1 MITGYKQL
9 TGRYLKASKKRTVL
23 TILAII
29 LSIALISSIGLFL
42 VGMQE
47 AEIQKIKRTKGSY
60 HLMFMRTDE
69 EMAEKVINNPNVSR
83 YGFFSIGQEIKV
95 GEKLVVNEYVATDRA
110 LELLPANI
118 KKGTLPRNQKEVAME
133 QWVLKQIDPHATVG
147 DKIKLNNK
155 EYTVSGILDN
165 DIENQISNKGIL
177 LSKNNQ
183 IDKKHAALLVE
194 ISPKANLRATVNELK
209 KLSGK
214 NPVKLNIKL
223 LTLQG
228 AGGDSEEAIG
238 LYATVVIIIG
248 IVVISTIAV
257 IYNSFQISV
266 VERVKQ
272 FGLLRAVGAT
282 PKQMRRIVTREATFL
297 SLIGI
302 PLGLLC
308 GIIAIY
314 GIFLAFK
321 LIAGDLSFPM
331 QPVISPKVLVISA
344 GVGLVSIYLSTWLP
358 AYSAGK
364 ISPLAAISSRTMI
377 TKDKIKRSKSGIIG
391 KLFGFEGVLAEKNI
405 KRNRKRYR
413 ITVFSIVISVT
424 LFITFKSFVDMTLT
438 LSEDA
443 NESKN
448 VHFSVLHDAPGA
460 ELPEIENHNIINHLK
475 SLKAV
480 DKVYRVYAPY
490 RFVVAID
497 KNSELKQV
505 QDIGGIYKTASLQGT
520 KKTLVS
526 GVINIYDHDS
536 LQVSK
541 KYLQSG
547 SIDEEE
553 LNKENGVIIIKK
565 STIYNAKTKKN
576 YIGPIASLRIGDE
589 IYLQEDTAS
598 YRNRIELDKGKV
610 KKVKVMAI
618 VETDPFN
625 FRGAPDGLKM
635 ITTEEVAK
643 NLTEKN
649 EVHPVQLNVKLK
661 SAENENIA
669 RKQIESAIKSDP
681 SLKIINNID
690 QNRKNKSSILM
701 IQILIYGFVVVV
713 SLIGSVNIINT
724 LTTNILLRKR
734 EFASLKAIGLTQKGL
749 RKIITLEGILYG
761 IVGTVYGSII
771 GCILSFLMYKFLI
784 GINEFAWKFP
794 WDAILIA
801 GFSAIIIAYVSVLP
815 PLARM
820 KKENLIEAIKED
832 Y

>member
-29 LSIALISSIGLFL
+29 LSIALISAIGLFI
-42 VGMQE
+42 VMMQE
-47 AEIQKIKRTKGSY
+47 LEIQDTKQTKGSY
-60 HLMFMRTDE
+60 HLMFMKTDE
-69 EMAEKVINNPNVSR
+69 EMTEKVINNPKVSR
-83 YGFFSIGQEIKV
+83 YGFFTIGQEIKV
-95 GEKLVVNEYVATDRA
+95 GEKLVVHEYVATDRV

-133 QWVLKQIDPHATVG
+133 HWVLKQIDPHATVG
-147 DKIKLNNK
+147 DKIKLLNK

-165 DIENQISNKGIL
+165 DIENQMSNKGIL
-177 LSKNNQ
+177 LTKNNQ

-194 ISPKANLRATVNELK
+194 ISPKADLRATVNELK

-214 NPVKLNIKL
+214 NSVKLNIKL

-228 AGGDSEEAIG
+228 AGGDYEEAMG
-238 LYATVVIIIG
+238 LYATVGIIIG

-282 PKQMRRIVTREATFL
+282 PKQIRTIVIREATLL
-297 SLIGI
+297 SMIGI
-302 PLGLLC
+302 PFGLLC
-308 GIIAIY
+308 GIIALY
-314 GIFLAFK
+314 SIFFTLKFFVP
-321 LIAGDLSFPM
+321 IPM
-331 QPVISPKVLVISA
+331 NLVISPKVLVISVV
-344 GVGLVSIYLSTWLP
+344 VGLVSIYLSAFLP

-377 TKDKIKRSKSGIIG
+377 TKEKIKKSKSSIIG

-424 LFITFKSFVDMTLT
+424 LFITFKSFMDMTLT
-438 LSEDA
+438 LSEEP

-448 VHFSVLHDAPGA
+448 VHFSVLHDAPGQ
-460 ELPEIENHNIINHLK
+460 ELPEIENHHLINQLK
-475 SLKAV
+475 SLKTV
-480 DKVYRVYAPY
+480 DEVYRVYAPQS
-490 RFVVAID
+490 FDVAID
-497 KNSELKQV
+497 KNKELKQV
-505 QDIGGIYKTASLQGT
+505 QNIGGIYKTANLQGT
-520 KKTLVS
+520 EKTIIS
-526 GVINIYDHDS
+526 GTLNIYDHES
-536 LQVSK
+536 LQASK
-541 KYLQSG
+541 KYVVSG
-547 SIDEEE
+547 SIDIEE

-565 STIYNAKTKKN
+565 SLIYNAKTKKN
-576 YIGPIASLRIGDE
+576 YIGPIASLQIGDE
-589 IYLQEDTAS
+589 IYLQEELAS
-598 YRNRIELDKGKV
+598 NRNKIEFDKGKV

-625 FRGAPDGLKM
+625 FRGRPDGLKM
-635 ITTEEVAK
+635 ITTEHVFK
-643 NLTEKN
+643 NLTGKH
-649 EVHPVQLNVKLK
+649 EVQPEQLNIKLK
-661 SAENENIA
+661 SVEDENIA
-669 RKQIESAIKSDP
+669 KDQIESAINSDP
-681 SLKIINNID
+681 TIKIINNID
-690 QNRKNKSSILM
+690 QNRKYKSRILM

-724 LTTNILLRKR
+724 LTTNILLRNR

-761 IVGTVYGSII
+761 IMGTVYGSII
-771 GCILSFLMYKFLI
+771 GCILSFLMYHFLI

-794 WDAILIA
+794 LDAILIA
-801 GFSAIIIAYVSVLP
+801 GASAIIISFVSALP

>member
-23 TILAII
+23 TIVAII
-29 LSIALISSIGLFL
+29 LSIALISAIGLFI
-42 VGMQE
+42 VTMQE
-47 AEIQKIKRTKGSY
+47 AEIQDTKQTKGSY
-60 HLMFMRTDE
+60 HLMFTKPDE
-69 EMAEKVINNPNVSR
+69 EMTEKIINNPNVSR
-83 YGFFSIGQEIKV
+83 YGFFTIGQEIKV
-95 GEKLVVNEYVATDRA
+95 GEKLVVNEYIATDRA

-118 KKGTLPRNQKEVAME
+118 KKGTLPRNQKEAAME

-155 EYTVSGILDN
+155 EYTVSGILGD
-165 DIENQISNKGIL
+165 DIENQINNKGIL
-177 LSKNNQ
+177 LSKNNH

-194 ISPKANLRATVNELK
+194 ISPKANLKATVNELK

-228 AGGDSEEAIG
+228 AGGDNEAARG
-238 LYATVVIIIG
+238 LYATVGIIIG

-282 PKQMRRIVTREATFL
+282 PKQIRRIVIREATFL
-297 SLIGI
+297 SVIGI

-308 GIIAIY
+308 GMIVIY
-314 GIFLAFK
+314 GIFFTLK
-321 LIAGDLSFPM
+321 LIVSFPIK
-331 QPVISPKVLVISA
+331 PVISPKVLVISV
-344 GVGLVSIYLSTWLP
+344 GVGLVSIYLSAWLP

-377 TKDKIKRSKSGIIG
+377 TKDKIKRSKSGMIG

-424 LFITFKSFVDMTLT
+424 LFITFKSFMDMTLT
-438 LSEDA
+438 LSEDP
-443 NESKN
+443 NESQN

-460 ELPEIENHNIINHLK
+460 ELPEIKNHNIINHLK
-475 SLKAV
+475 SLKTV

-490 RFVVAID
+490 RFDVAID
-497 KNSELKQV
+497 KNSELKRV
-505 QDIGGIYKTASLQGT
+505 QDIGGIYKTANLRGT
-520 KKTLVS
+520 EKTLIS
-526 GVINIYDHDS
+526 GNINIYDHDS
-536 LQVSK
+536 LQASK
-541 KYLQSG
+541 KYLESG

-565 STIYNAKTKKN
+565 SMIYNAKTNKN
-576 YIGPIASLRIGDE
+576 YIGPIARLRIGDE
-589 IYLQEDTAS
+589 IYLQKDTAS
-598 YRNRIELDKGKV
+598 NRDKIELDKGKV
-610 KKVKVMAI
+610 KKVKVVAI

-625 FRGAPDGLKM
+625 FRGSPDGLKM
-635 ITTEEVAK
+635 ITTEHVFK
-643 NLTEKN
+643 NLTGTH
-649 EVHPVQLNVKLK
+649 EVYPVQLNVKLK
-661 SAENENIA
+661 SVEDESIAE
-669 RKQIESAIKSDP
+669 KQIESAIKSDP

-690 QNRKNKSSILM
+690 ENRRKRSIILM
-701 IQILIYGFVVVV
+701 IQLLIYGFVVVV

-734 EFASLKAIGLTQKGL
+734 EFASLKSIGLTQKGL
-749 RKIITLEGILYG
+749 KKIITLEGILYG
-761 IVGTVYGSII
+761 IVGTIYGSII
-771 GCILSFLMYKFLI
+771 GCILSFLMYQFLI
-784 GINEFAWKFP
+784 GVNEFAWKFP

-801 GFSAIIIAYVSVLP
+801 GASAIIISFVSVLP

-820 KKENLIEAIKED
+820 KKENLIAVIKED